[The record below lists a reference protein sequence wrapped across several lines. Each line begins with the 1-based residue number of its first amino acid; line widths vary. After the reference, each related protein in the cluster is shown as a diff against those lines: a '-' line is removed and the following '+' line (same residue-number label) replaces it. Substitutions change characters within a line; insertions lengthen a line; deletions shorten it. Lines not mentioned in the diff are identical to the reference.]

1 MSHTFDVRFAPS
13 AGLAALLAQPSNT
26 LRWKGS
32 GRISIQPG
40 AITIAVNRGLL
51 SQGGTRR
58 IAAGQLRE
66 VYREGES
73 LRLEFSG
80 PDNKREVL
88 PLWARHRDD
97 AAEIVRLLPTTR
109 TVEVEQPPSGNR
121 AEKFR
126 ADPRAFGV
134 LFAVALLIAAAVI
147 GMQRSQMQS
156 RPSVAETPAKP
167 VADGVSTDARTSA
180 ELAVIEFPAP
190 ALLQLNIEDP
200 VVPIPKGTRAYE
212 IARMQIAQF
221 EREAA
226 ALLDEYKT
234 YRTQRE
240 TDVLTTDE
248 YVRKLRDVIEAGWW
262 KVTFRI
268 LEDPVFDDPALVGL
282 RASLLAAARNWR
294 AFLALYSE
302 GQIENSQVLISRSFA
317 LLERAEAMEWRA
329 RLYAQ

>member
-13 AGLAALLAQPSNT
+13 AGFAALLAQPSNT

-40 AITIAVNRGLL
+40 AVTIAVNRGLL
-51 SQGGTRR
+51 SQGGSRR
-58 IAAGQLRE
+58 IAAGELRE

-80 PDNKREVL
+80 PDNTREVL
-88 PLWARHRDD
+88 PLWARDRDD
-97 AAEIVRLLPTTR
+97 AAEIVRLLPTKR
-109 TVEVEQPPSGNR
+109 TVEVEQPSAGLSAPT
-121 AEKFR
+121 FR
-126 ADPRAFGV
+126 PDPRAFGV
-134 LFAVALLIAAAVI
+134 LLAAIVLIAAAVI
-147 GMQRSQMQS
+147 GMQRSKIQA
-156 RPSVAETPAKP
+156 PPAVSESAP
-167 VADGVSTDARTSA
+167 EPAADAPSTDAQTPA
-180 ELAVIEFPAP
+180 ELAIIEFPAP
-190 ALLQLNIEDP
+190 ALLQMNTDEP
-200 VVPIPKGTRAYE
+200 VIPIPKGTRAYE

-221 EREAA
+221 GRESA

-248 YVRKLRDVIEAGWW
+248 YVKRLRDSIEAGWW

-302 GQIENSQVLISRSFA
+302 GQLENSQLLISRSFA
-317 LLERAEAMEWRA
+317 LLERAEAMERRA
-329 RLYAQ
+329 SLYAQ